1 MYRSTCGNELSGTEN
16 VCPMCGV
23 PVTGAPV
30 AARPEHSSYEYART
44 TVASDLVTVTCDCYE
59 NLGWELTGSK
69 TSQAGGTT
77 ALAFRRS
84 RKIKNKAQ
92 LVKIQ
97 RTMDDLIASISTL
110 EGEKT
115 RKAGMRALTLGILSA
130 LVLRV
135 RSLLRRAGVRDERRL
150 GVGRVVL
157 DADALAVVRGTEE
170 VRLPPKEFRL
180 LQFLLQNPGRTYTR
194 MQLLD
199 EVWGWDTESAERTVD
214 VHVNRLRSRFAD
226 WDDFA
231 IETIRGLGY
240 RAVVAGA

>member
-1 MYRSTCGNELSGTEN
+1 MYCSTCGNELSGNEN

-69 TSQAGGTT
+69 TSQAGSTT

-130 LVLRV
+130 LVL
-135 RSLLRRAGVRDERRL
+135 
-150 GVGRVVL
+150 GVGMCCTMVWDLMLPGIVVGVVGIVGCVAAWLLYRSTVARETERVTPSIEAAYDSLATACEEAQTVL
-157 DADALAVVRGTEE
+157 AAA
-170 VRLPPKEFRL
+170 
-180 LQFLLQNPGRTYTR
+180 
-194 MQLLD
+194 
-199 EVWGWDTESAERTVD
+199 
-214 VHVNRLRSRFAD
+214 
-226 WDDFA
+226 
-231 IETIRGLGY
+231 
-240 RAVVAGA
+240 